1 MPHPLQLVLGLST
14 CALLACASAASGSRA
29 AGATFDSPA
38 LRARFDELARASGAP
53 GVSAC
58 VVRADGASIELVRG
72 WADREAAK
80 PMEARTRMLA
90 GSVGKTFFGA
100 LALQLVREG
109 RLDLDAPIERYLGD
123 RPWFARLPNARA
135 IRVRMLLQHRSGLVR
150 YEFDPRFAAELA
162 RDPLREWKPEEEL
175 AYVFDRPAPF
185 AAGEGW
191 EYSDTNFVVLGLILE
206 ALTKTACYA
215 EIEQRFL
222 RPLALER
229 TLPST
234 SPRIADLAQ
243 GYAASDDPITALGVP
258 GGRMLE
264 RGALVFNP
272 QFEWAGGGFASS
284 PRDLARWNRAV
295 QTGEIFGAELLS
307 RARESVPAP
316 LLGPHAGY
324 GLGMIR
330 WQTPLGV
337 AYGHA
342 GYFPGYLTEVRWF
355 EDSRTCVAVMLNT
368 SDAKEL
374 TTSAGALCVEL
385 ARAALEAR

>member
-1 MPHPLQLVLGLST
+1 MPHVFHLVSALSGWT
-14 CALLACASAASGSRA
+14 LLACAGGARSSRPAPARDGSSFESS
-29 AGATFDSPA
+29 T
-38 LRARFDELARASGAP
+38 LRARFDELARSCGAP

-58 VVRADGASIELVRG
+58 VALDDGASIELVSG
-72 WADREAAK
+72 WADREAAR

-100 LALQLVREG
+100 LALQLVRAG

-123 RPWFARLPNARA
+123 RPWFGRLPNARS

-162 RDPLREWKPEEEL
+162 RDPQREWEPAEEL
-175 AYVFDRPAPF
+175 AYVFDQPAPF
-185 AAGEGW
+185 AAGDGW
-191 EYSDTNFVVLGLILE
+191 EYSDTNYVVLGLILE
-206 ALTKTACYA
+206 QLTGTACYA

-222 RPLALER
+222 RPHALER

-243 GYAASDDPITALGVP
+243 GYAASDDPITALCAP
-258 GGRMLE
+258 DGRMLDGG
-264 RGALVFNP
+264 RLVFNP
-272 QFEWAGGGFASS
+272 QFEWAGGGFASC
-284 PRDLARWNRAV
+284 PRDLARWNRAI
-295 QTGEIFGAELLS
+295 QTGEVFGAELLAQ
-307 RARESVPAP
+307 ARRSVPAP

-324 GLGMIR
+324 GLSMIR

-342 GYFPGYLTEVRWF
+342 GYFPG
-355 EDSRTCVAVMLNT
+355 
-368 SDAKEL
+368 
-374 TTSAGALCVEL
+374 TTAGAFCVEL
-385 ARAALEAR
+385 ARAAIDAR